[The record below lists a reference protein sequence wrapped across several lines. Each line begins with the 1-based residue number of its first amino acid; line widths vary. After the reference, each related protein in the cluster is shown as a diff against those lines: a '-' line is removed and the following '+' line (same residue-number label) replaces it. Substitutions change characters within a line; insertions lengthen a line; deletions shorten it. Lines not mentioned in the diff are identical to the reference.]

1 MMKKYLMTGLVAVA
15 LSGLFSGCSQE
26 IETGVETTTE
36 FNVLQNY
43 ENAFVSR
50 FGQPAAD
57 QDWGFSS
64 VAGTRTENA
73 NANEWADPNK
83 AYGGLLVPPPL
94 TAEQIALVKK
104 YFQSVPNIEYEDPH
118 WTNYFIQQVYKGN
131 PTTAGSN
138 SPEQYLAANGS
149 TWIIGSNNMDH
160 LAAINGDFVDHINN
174 FNHGDCSP
182 NSNVLNNGG
191 NANSGPFHTDKIMY
205 MKESTT
211 ASFGYYNSNGSIR
224 RTEYT
229 GLVSWQTIRTWA
241 RQQGIYKEDILN
253 DSWNRS
259 FMGFDFEQM
268 IGPEILT
275 GATFEFDGK
284 QYNFLTANTNMYCV
298 DRNEKSYSTIGG
310 VANFND
316 RPSDAT
322 IRDLLSKGYLP
333 TSDTLKDWAKVGGCA
348 DGYYSDWIVTLT
360 EAKKGPTPPPS
371 GFVCRII
378 AEDLTVGEN
387 SDFDFNDVVFD
398 VIDYGATIRLRA
410 AGGELPLYV
419 DGHEVHKEFGFTN
432 SYPLINTGW
441 NGSLDYYNYY
451 VDFPSS
457 GDYSTRE
464 KANDIPVIVTKKGKN
479 EELYNIL
486 LTAEK
491 GKVAS
496 KVCVGSDYKWCRE
509 RQDIDDK
516 YHIGNGIDEGTRLFQ
531 QYIIGNLRGDW
542 ATGNA
547 WYQQVGQ

>member
-15 LSGLFSGCSQE
+15 LSGLFSSCSKE
-26 IETGVETTTE
+26 IETGVETTPE
-36 FNVLQNY
+36 FNVLQKY

-50 FGQPAAD
+50 FGQPAED

-94 TAEQIALVKK
+94 TADQIAIVKK
-104 YFQSVPNIEYEDPH
+104 YFQSVPNIRYDDPH

-131 PTTAGSN
+131 PMTAGSN
-138 SPEQYLAANGS
+138 SPEQYLAANNS

-182 NSNVLNNGG
+182 NSTVCDNGG

-229 GLVSWQTIRTWA
+229 GLVSWETIRTWA

-275 GATFEFDGK
+275 GATFEFDGNT
-284 QYNFLTANTNMYCV
+284 YNFLTANTNMYCV

-360 EAKKGPTPPPS
+360 EAKGTNPPPP

-398 VIDYGATIRLRA
+398 VINYGATIRLRA

-419 DGHEVHKEFGFTN
+419 NGHEVHKEFGFTN

-441 NGSLDYYNYY
+441 DGALDYYNYY
-451 VDFPSS
+451 VDFPSG

-464 KANDIPVIVTKKGKN
+464 KANNIPVIVTKKGKD
-479 EELYNIL
+479 EELINIL

-496 KVCVGSDYKWCRE
+496 KVCVGGDYKWCRE
-509 RQDIDDK
+509 RQDIDAK
-516 YHIGNGIDEGTRLFQ
+516 YHKADGTKLFQ

-542 ATGNA
+542 ASGNA
-547 WYQQVGQ
+547 WYQQIGN

>member
-1 MMKKYLMTGLVAVA
+1 MTGLVAVA
-15 LSGLFSGCSQE
+15 LSGLFSSCSQE
-26 IETGVETTTE
+26 IETGVETTPE
-36 FNVLQNY
+36 FNVLQKY
-43 ENAFVSR
+43 ENAFIAR

-57 QDWGFSS
+57 QDWGFGLVS
-64 VAGTRTENA
+64 GTRTENA

-94 TAEQIALVKK
+94 TADQIAIVKK
-104 YFQSVPNIEYEDPH
+104 YFQSVPNIRYDDPH

-131 PTTAGSN
+131 PKTAGSN
-138 SPEQYLAANGS
+138 SPEQYLAANNS

-160 LAAINGDFVDHINN
+160 LAAIDGDFVDHINN

-182 NSNVLNNGG
+182 NSTVCDNGG

-229 GLVSWQTIRTWA
+229 GLVSWETIRTWA

-253 DSWNRS
+253 DGWNRS
-259 FMGFDFEQM
+259 FMGFDFEQL

-275 GATFEFDGK
+275 GATFEFDGNT
-284 QYNFLTANTNMYCV
+284 YNFLTANTNMYCV
-298 DRNEKSYSTIGG
+298 DRSEKSYSEIGG

-316 RPSDAT
+316 RPSDAI

-360 EAKKGPTPPPS
+360 EAKGSNPPPP

-398 VIDYGATIRLRA
+398 VINNGTTIRLRA
-410 AGGELPLYV
+410 AGGTLPLYV
-419 DGHEVHKEFGFTN
+419 ANQEVHAAFATKYQGIT
-432 SYPLINTGW
+432 STTMVNTGW
-441 NGSLDYYNYY
+441 GGSIDYYGYY
-451 VDFPSS
+451 VDIPSNGS
-457 GDYSTRE
+457 YSTR
-464 KANDIPVIVTKKGKN
+464 ALAVTIPVKVTKRGKDN
-479 EELYNIL
+479 ELIDVDL
-486 LTAEK
+486 MAER

-496 KVCVGSDYKWCRE
+496 KVCVGSDYLWCRE
-509 RQDIDDK
+509 RQDIDAK
-516 YHIGNGIDEGTRLFQ
+516 YHKADGTKLFQ
-531 QYIIGNLRGDW
+531 QYVIGNLTSDW
-542 ATGNA
+542 EHGNA
-547 WYQQVGQ
+547 WYQQMNH

>member
-1 MMKKYLMTGLVAVA
+1 MTKKYLMTGLVAVA
-15 LSGLFSGCSQE
+15 LSGLFSGCSKE
-26 IETGVETTTE
+26 IETGVETTPE
-36 FNVLQNY
+36 VNVLQKY

-94 TAEQIALVKK
+94 TADQIAIVKK
-104 YFQSVPNIEYEDPH
+104 YFQSVPNIRYEDPH

-131 PTTAGSN
+131 PMTAGSN
-138 SPEQYLAANGS
+138 SPEQYLAANNS

-182 NSNVLNNGG
+182 NSTVCDNGG

-229 GLVSWQTIRTWA
+229 GLVSWETIRTWA

-316 RPSDAT
+316 RPSDAI

-360 EAKKGPTPPPS
+360 EAKGSNPPPS

-419 DGHEVHKEFGFTN
+419 AGHEVHREFGFTN

-441 NGSLDYYNYY
+441 SGALDYYNYY
-451 VDFPSS
+451 VDFPSG

-464 KANDIPVIVTKKGKN
+464 KANNIQVIVTKKGKD
-479 EELYNIL
+479 EELINIL

-496 KVCVGSDYKWCRE
+496 KVCVGSDYKWCSE
-509 RQDIDDK
+509 RQDIDAK
-516 YHIGNGIDEGTRLFQ
+516 YHKADGTKLFQ